1 MVKNVLF
8 SDANHGG
15 LVLLEEYC
23 KYTHNNLFFYDVYDK
38 LSENEKNDLSS
49 RLNVSFLSLDDVLA
63 CEDSFI
69 KINPVHMPPLFGT
82 DFTHHEF
89 VSYLLD
95 KKGFDKDIIGVTGV
109 KGKSSV
115 VWMIANFLSDFNV
128 VVLSSDG
135 LFFNDEVLV
144 DSLSITPAS
153 IISAVNLLEERGLVD
168 RIDYC
173 IFEVSLGMIPHVS
186 VGVLTNIIED
196 YPICSASSS
205 ASIAKKSIFESCSV
219 LCDYNAYMNYY
230 SKEDNVTCVS
240 LFDSDADIYTSNLEL
255 NFDKTCFKL
264 HYNDVEYDL
273 SCFALTDFYVNNLL
287 FAFGVILLLGVD
299 IQSIFSKINQMILPR
314 GRGTCEMIGK
324 NLVIEDINPG
334 LNTSSIRKCIDNVC
348 SIDNDYILILGGDYG
363 ITCEEIDEEKLV
375 DYLRKL
381 NKENIVYCGDLG
393 KSIRKDMGNSGLFFE
408 SLDEAIG
415 ICFDEN
421 SDRTI
426 QIVYRSDYNRNK
438 DYLEEINEKFH

>member
-15 LVLLEEYC
+15 LVLMEEYS

-38 LSENEKNDLSS
+38 LSEDERCDYSS
-49 RLNVSFLSLDDVLA
+49 RLNVTFLSLDDVLA
-63 CEDSFI
+63 CEDSFV

-95 KKGFDKDIIGVTGV
+95 KKGFDRDIIGVTGV

-153 IISAVNLLEERGLVD
+153 IISAVNLLEERGLVES
-168 RIDYC
+168 IDYC
-173 IFEVSLGMIPHVS
+173 IFEVSLGMIPNASVS
-186 VGVLTNIIED
+186 VLTNIIED
-196 YPICSASSS
+196 YPICNGVGCASV
-205 ASIAKKSIFESCSV
+205 AKKSVFESSSV
-219 LCDYNAYMNYY
+219 LCDYSAFLNFY
-230 SKEDNVTCVS
+230 SGEDNVICVS
-240 LFDSDADIYTSNLEL
+240 LFDSAADIYASNLEL
-255 NFDKTCFKL
+255 NFDKTRFKF
-264 HYNDVEYDL
+264 HYCGVEYDF

-287 FAFGVILLLGVD
+287 FAIGVILLLGVD
-299 IQSIFSKINQMILPR
+299 VESIFCRVDRMILPR
-314 GRGTCEMIGK
+314 GRGSCEIIGN

-348 SIDNDYILILGGDYG
+348 SIDEDYVLILGGDYG

-375 DYLRKL
+375 DYLGGL
-381 NKENIVYCGDLG
+381 NKEDIVYCGNLG
-393 KSIRKDMGNSGLFFE
+393 NNIMKKVGNGGLFFE
-408 SLDEAIG
+408 SLDEAM
-415 ICFDEN
+415 CFCIDEN
-421 SDRTI
+421 SDKTI
-426 QIVYRSDYNRNK
+426 QIVYRSDYNQNK
-438 DYLEEINEKFH
+438 SYLDKISESFH